1 MSAQP
6 GRCVSED
13 CGLGVGIKRWD
24 LGRVPVPG
32 SMAGVKVE
40 SAPDP
45 STVLVVMQQV
55 ASYLFLF
62 VRLHRS

>member
-1 MSAQP
+1 M
-6 GRCVSED
+6 
-13 CGLGVGIKRWD
+13 GIKRWD

-45 STVLVVMQQV
+45 STVLVVIQQV